1 MKLAVGIKKDT
12 VWEVSAMVSSGMNMC
27 AHRLSVKKAWHRNEA
42 SIKEVK
48 SYESASCQRQS
59 FRLRPER
66 NDTISCVWD
75 E

>member
-1 MKLAVGIKKDT
+1 
-12 VWEVSAMVSSGMNMC
+12 MC